1 MMPWGVEVRRPSRL
15 IASREQLRAPYCRSI
30 ARSPIPVRVAAISP
44 TLLGA
49 RGLPLEPASRLT
61 PSEEMGLLLQVGE
74 GCQLESATDAVI
86 LTVEVDQLAADPCGI
101 SHPERVMGQQW
112 ASFESN

>member
-1 MMPWGVEVRRPSRL
+1 MPWGAEVPRPSRF
-15 IASREQLRAPYCRSI
+15 IAAREQLRAPYCRSI
-30 ARSPIPVRVAAISP
+30 ARSPYQSASLQSRRRS
-44 TLLGA
+44 GRA
-49 RGLPLEPASRLT
+49 RSSSRTREQAT